1 MQPHGRLTLTWT
13 GKDASLINTHD
24 GGYEWVAQDDVRVN
38 EVRRLLPQEHIEA
51 NVAEPTPGATHENML
66 IVGDSSDALRSLMHH
81 PDYSKK
87 YRGKV
92 KLVYIDP
99 PFNTGQTFD
108 HYDDG
113 LEHSVWMTMMRD
125 RLVQVRDLLSD
136 DGSVWVHLDD
146 AEMAYCKVIM
156 DEVFGRRNYV
166 TSVIWRK
173 VDSPNDNKV
182 TVTPDHENI
191 LCYTKNP
198 STRNSF
204 NRKVDHGLADAYGKI
219 DEAGRRYRDRLLRK
233 NGKNSLRTDR
243 PTMYFKLTDPDG
255 NDVYPIRDDGREGCW
270 AAGVQGI
277 ERAESEGRLIW
288 TKRLDAAGVD
298 KWVPYTREYAPEAP
312 ERPWAT
318 IWTDVHTSRQT
329 KAHLKTMFPD
339 EGTQFSTPKPE
350 LLLERIIHIA
360 SNPGDIVLDCFG
372 GSGTTAAV
380 AHKMGRRWVTVELS
394 QNTVDTFTKPRL
406 QRVVNNEDP
415 GGITMLPPTEVPTE
429 DDFPDGGVFAEYK
442 IANKVLKH
450 LVNAGMLESDDPAV
464 QELKRLTKSRVVPA
478 EQRWRGGGSFN
489 VVNIAPSIYTVDE
502 DGFPL
507 FADHALDG
515 VFTEAAR
522 AQLGFPKESCDR
534 YPFAGQRGTTLL
546 AVVDGIVSAAN
557 VRDIVRSLREDEGV
571 IVASKGIAPGASD
584 LLRELSPGS
593 HIKKF
598 PLRTALDA
606 SKAGRS

>member
-13 GKDASLINTHD
+13 GKDAALINTPN
-24 GGYEWVAQDDVRVN
+24 GGYEWVSQDDVRVH
-38 EVRRLLPQEHIEA
+38 EVRRLLPEDHCTSG
-51 NVAEPTPGATHENML
+51 VAEPTPGATDDNML
-66 IVGDSSDALRSLMHH
+66 IIGDSSDALRVLIHH
-81 PDYSKK
+81 PDYAHK

-92 KLVYIDP
+92 KLVYVDP
-99 PFNTGQTFD
+99 PFNTRQTFE

-113 LEHSVWMTMMRD
+113 LEHSVWMTVMRD
-125 RLVQVRDLLSD
+125 RLVQIYDLLSD

-146 AEMAYCKVIM
+146 AEMAYLKVIM

-191 LCYTKNP
+191 LCYTKVP

-204 NRKVDHGLADAYGKI
+204 NRKVDPALAAAYGKVAE
-219 DEAGRRYRDRLLRK
+219 DGSRYRDRLLRK

-243 PTMYFKLTDPDG
+243 ETMFFKLTDPDG

-270 AAGVQGI
+270 AAGVEGVR
-277 ERAESEGRLIW
+277 RAEAEGRLIW
-288 TKRLDAAGVD
+288 TKRVDDDGVE
-298 KWVPYTREYAPEAP
+298 KWVPYTREYAPETP

-329 KAHLKTMFPD
+329 KAHLKTLFPD
-339 EGTQFSTPKPE
+339 EGSQFSTPKPE

-394 QNTVDTFTKPRL
+394 EKNVNTFTKPRL
-406 QRVVNNEDP
+406 EKVINNEDA
-415 GGITMLPPTEVPTE
+415 GGITMLPPREVPTE
-429 DDFPDGGVFAEYK
+429 DDFPEGGVLADYK
-442 IANKVLKH
+442 TASKVLKQ
-450 LVNAGMLESDDPAV
+450 LVNTGLLESNDPAV
-464 QELKRLTKSRVVPA
+464 AELKRLTASKLLPA
-478 EQRWRGGGSFN
+478 EERWGGGGSFG
-489 VVNIAPSIYTVDE
+489 VYTLAPSMFTVDE
-502 DGFPL
+502 DGYPL
-507 FADHALDG
+507 FADDSLDG
-515 VFTEAAR
+515 VFTEGAR
-522 AQLGFPKESCDR
+522 VQLGFAKTAVDR
-534 YPFAGQRGTTLL
+534 YPFAGRRDNTLL
-546 AVVDGIVSAAN
+546 AVVDGIVSAGN
-557 VRDIVRSLREDEGV
+557 VRDIVKSLRAEERV
-571 IVASKGIAPGASD
+571 IVASKGIAPGASE

-598 PLRTALDA
+598 PLHTSLDL
-606 SKAGRS
+606 SKAARS